1 MTIASRHLTTVALA
15 ALLAACGSGTGQI
28 AAELT
33 WPQVPPRSAPPTSID
48 ELRFSLRGGEG
59 FLVRTSV
66 PMSEGRWQSG
76 PLQAG
81 RYRLEVVAA
90 AGGIATYRASTE
102 ATVDDD
108 ALTTVQLA
116 LEAVR

>member
-1 MTIASRHLTTVALA
+1 MTVVSRHRTIVALA
-15 ALLAACGSGTGQI
+15 ALLAACGSGSGQL
-28 AAELT
+28 AAELV
-33 WPQVPPRSAPPTSID
+33 WPQNPPGAAPPSSVD
-48 ELRFSLRGGEG
+48 ELRFLLQGGDG

-66 PMSEGRWQSG
+66 TISEGRWRSG
-76 PLQAG
+76 PLNAG

-90 AGGIATYRASTE
+90 ASGIAAYRASTE

-108 ALTTVQLA
+108 AMTIVQLA

>member
-1 MTIASRHLTTVALA
+1 MRERNWPDRRRTHVAAGPPAIGPSDVDRRIAIFA
-15 ALLAACGSGTGQI
+15 A
-28 AAELT
+28 
-33 WPQVPPRSAPPTSID
+33 
-48 ELRFSLRGGEG
+48 GGEG